1 MDIRQIRAFLAIADT
16 GTVTRAA
23 ELLHVVQPAVSR
35 QIKLLEDE
43 IAAPLFVRTR
53 HGMQLTEAGQV
64 LSERARRALR
74 ELDMARMEIHPEAQ
88 TIAGVVQI
96 GLLPS
101 SCDLIA
107 DALVK
112 NLQQNYPQVR
122 VSISVGYTDHL
133 LRWLEN
139 GEVDAALLY
148 NPVPTPMLDIAPLVE
163 ETLSLTGPASLK
175 LDEAVPVPLSALG
188 KRPLVLPSK
197 PHGLRSLVE
206 HACAVAGVE
215 IAIAAETNALSVQ
228 KQLVVSGYGLSV
240 MPRIAVRD
248 EILRDQLSAA
258 PIDSPDFT
266 RHIAL
271 ATPASR
277 RMSPALRCATSALR
291 ACMMKIVA
299 SGDWLGA
306 RWIPD

>member
-53 HGMQLTEAGQV
+53 HGMQLTDAGQV

-88 TIAGVVQI
+88 SISGVVQI

-107 DALVK
+107 DALVRA
-112 NLQQNYPQVR
+112 LQQNYPQVR

-139 GEVDAALLY
+139 GEVEAALLY
-148 NPVPTPMLDIAPLVE
+148 NPAPTPALDIAPLVE
-163 ETLSLTGPASLK
+163 ETLSLAGPAALR
-175 LDEAVPVPLSALG
+175 LEDMVPVPISALG
-188 KRPLVLPSK
+188 QTPLVLPSA

-215 IAIAAETNALSVQ
+215 ITVAAETNALSVQ
-228 KQLVVSGYGLSV
+228 KQLVVSGYGLTV
-240 MPRIAVRD
+240 LPRIAVRD
-248 EILRDQLSAA
+248 EIQRGQLSAA
-258 PIDSPDFT
+258 PIDGSDFT
-266 RHIAL
+266 RRIAL

-277 RMSPALRCATSALR
+277 RMSPALRCATSTLR
-291 ACMMKIVA
+291 ACMMEIA
-299 SGDWLGA
+299 SSGDWLGA